1 MKAEVRSLMDGH
13 VSECEECRTQLNE
26 LRATMALLD
35 AWEVPEPSQYFLT
48 RFNARLDEERAAAPA
63 SWYERVKAR
72 LVYGSRLT
80 LRPVAAMVMT
90 MVVLV
95 GGGAYLGISDLE
107 IAKAPAPQAAVVQ
120 DLQTMDNNAQTSWR
134 PFRIRTIND

>member
-1 MKAEVRSLMDGH
+1 
-13 VSECEECRTQLNE
+13 
-26 LRATMALLD
+26 MALLD

-120 DLQTMDNNAQTSWR
+120 DLQTMDNNAQLLDQLETLSDQ
-134 PFRIRTIND
+134 ND